1 MPVFYPSV
9 GSLWLAGIT
18 GTELAN
24 SVIHLYQSSL
34 VPTVDT
40 VLADLVA
47 AEADFSGYAPITLVA
62 WGAPYLVAAGGAA
75 VNSPCSQFNT
85 DDPTTVTNLIGGA
98 WIETAGG
105 DLVIID
111 AFPSAIPMD
120 APSKA
125 IPIQEIL
132 RFLSGL

>member
-1 MPVFYPSV
+1 MPVFYPTV

-18 GTELAN
+18 RTALAN
-24 SVIHLYQSSL
+24 SVMHLFQSSL
-34 VPTVDT
+34 VPNVDT

-62 WGAPYLVAAGGAA
+62 WGAQYVSPAGGAA
-75 VNSPCSQFNT
+75 INSPCAQFNT
-85 DDPTTVTNLIGGA
+85 ADPTTITNNIGGA

-105 DLVIID
+105 ILVFID
-111 AFPSAIPMD
+111 TFPDAIPMN
-120 APSKA
+120 APNKA
-125 IPIQEIL
+125 IPEQVIA

>member
-9 GSLWLAGIT
+9 GSIWLAGIT

-24 SVIHLYQSSL
+24 SVLHLYQSSL
-34 VPTVDT
+34 TPTVDT
-40 VLADLVA
+40 TLADLVA

-62 WGAPYLVAAGGAA
+62 FGAPYLVSAGGAA
-75 VNSPCSQFNT
+75 VNSPCAQFNT
-85 DDPTTVTNLIGGA
+85 ADPTTITNNIGGA

-105 DLVIID
+105 DLVLID
-111 AFPSAIPMD
+111 AFPDPIPMA
-120 APSKA
+120 APSQA